1 MRLYDKLFNVEN
13 PLGDDGSDYL
23 NHLNSD
29 SIQTINN
36 VKMESSL
43 QNIKLEARFQFL
55 RKGYFVKDKSSKTNN
70 LIFNQIV
77 GLRDTWTKKNI
88 K

>member
-1 MRLYDKLFNVEN
+1 
-13 PLGDDGSDYL
+13 
-23 NHLNSD
+23 
-29 SIQTINN
+29 
-36 VKMESSL
+36 MESSL